1 MSVNVFIPF
10 SEQDKLRASEVDLV
24 SFLQCRGERL
34 ERAGRD
40 HKLIY
45 SDSSGTHDS
54 ITVSGNRWYDHKNKC
69 GGGPIKLMREH
80 FGLTYQEAMLELL
93 NGRYTGVSECMKQSS
108 LKRTEKKEFV
118 LPEPNT
124 NMRRVFAYLTK
135 QRHIAPD
142 VISFFAHEHKLYEDK
157 DHHNIVFVG
166 TDENGKPCQAH
177 KRSTITFG
185 SSFRQTVEGSDTKY
199 SFSHFGNS
207 EKLFVFEAPIDMLSF
222 ITLYKENWQ
231 EHSYIAMNGVYE
243 NAVLKALEN
252 HSGISVIYLCT
263 DNDIGGI
270 DAAFRLRD
278 ILNENGY
285 SNVSR
290 IVSHN
295 KDWNEDL
302 KALYGVEPLPAVPH
316 TQREKYLS
324 FADELKFSP
333 VQINRLLQTLSAEK
347 NYLSAA
353 GISLSASA
361 VLISK
366 VQNISAGE
374 MFECLKS
381 GLKDHYRSYE
391 DKGKLSSKISDF
403 DKLKKTV
410 GYKLRQNAFS
420 ESEIRDISKTL
431 FECADRALR
440 CHAEQFLSEKNTE
453 ELSEKSSLALKM

>member
-1 MSVNVFIPF
+1 MSVNTFIPF

-24 SFLQCRGERL
+24 LFLQCRGEQL
-34 ERAGRD
+34 KRAGRD
-40 HKLIY
+40 YKLIY
-45 SDSSGTHDS
+45 TDGSGTHDS
-54 ITVSGNRWYDHKNKC
+54 ITVSGSRWFDHKNQR
-69 GGGPIKLMREH
+69 GGGPIKFLREH
-80 FGLTYQEAMLELL
+80 YGLSYQEAMLELL
-93 NGRYTGVSECMKQSS
+93 GGNFTPEYKCENKKISDEKI
-108 LKRTEKKEFV
+108 KKEFV
-118 LPEPNT
+118 LPEANSD
-124 NMRRVFAYLTK
+124 MRRVFAYLTK
-135 QRHIAPD
+135 HRHIAPD
-142 VISFFAHEHKLYEDK
+142 VISFFAHEHKIFEDK
-157 DHHNIVFVG
+157 EHHNAVFVG

-185 SSFRQTVEGSDTKY
+185 SSFRQTVEGSDTRY

-278 ILNENGY
+278 ILNKNGY

-347 NYLSAA
+347 
-353 GISLSASA
+353 
-361 VLISK
+361 
-366 VQNISAGE
+366 
-374 MFECLKS
+374 MFEYLKS
-381 GLKDHYRSYE
+381 GLKNHYRSYE

-420 ESEIRDISKTL
+420 ESEIRDIFKTL

-440 CHAEQFLSEKNTE
+440 CRAEQFLSEKNTE

>member
-1 MSVNVFIPF
+1 MSVNTFIPF

-24 SFLQCRGERL
+24 LFLQCRGEQL
-34 ERAGRD
+34 KRAGRD
-40 HKLIY
+40 YKLIY
-45 SDSSGTHDS
+45 TDGSGTHDS
-54 ITVSGNRWYDHKNKC
+54 ITVSGSRWFDHKNQR
-69 GGGPIKLMREH
+69 GGGPIKFLREH
-80 FGLTYQEAMLELL
+80 YGLSYQEAMLELL
-93 NGRYTGVSECMKQSS
+93 GGNFTPEYKCENKKISDEKI
-108 LKRTEKKEFV
+108 KKEFV
-118 LPEPNT
+118 LPEANSD
-124 NMRRVFAYLTK
+124 MRRVFAYLTK
-135 QRHIAPD
+135 HRHIAPD

-185 SSFRQTVEGSDTKY
+185 SSFRQTVEGSDTRY

-252 HSGISVIYLCT
+252 HSDISVIYLCT

-374 MFECLKS
+374 MFEYLKN
-381 GLKDHYRSYE
+381 GLKNHYRSYE

-420 ESEIRDISKTL
+420 ESEIRDIFKTL

-440 CHAEQFLSEKNTE
+440 CHVEQFLSEKNTE